1 METIISNKFSSIK
14 ELKEIARTLLKEIK
28 PGMIVGFSGKL
39 GVGKTELIRQICSV
53 LEVSDEISSPT
64 YTLENIYRAKDTEVS
79 HWDLYR
85 LKGQNIEI
93 EQQIEELKQ
102 EEKAIILIEW
112 PDLIKHL
119 LDIHVLL
126 SFADLDESDSQ
137 QRTVIVKKE
146 L

>member
-1 METIISNKFSSIK
+1 MV
-14 ELKEIARTLLKEIK
+14 
-28 PGMIVGFSGKL
+28 VGFSGKL
-39 GVGKTELIRQICSV
+39 GAGKTELIRQICSV

-64 YTLENIYRAKDTEVS
+64 YTLENLYQAKDFDVS

-93 EQQIEELKQ
+93 EQQIIELKQ
-102 EEKAIILIEW
+102 EEKAIILVEW

-126 SFADLDESDSQ
+126 SFADLEDNDSNRREILVQ
-137 QRTVIVKKE
+137 KR

>member
-1 METIISNKFSSIK
+1 VKTIISNKFSSIK
-14 ELKEIARTLLKEIK
+14 ELKEIARTLLEEIK
-28 PGMIVGFSGKL
+28 PGMVVGFSGKL

-64 YTLENIYRAKDTEVS
+64 YTLENLYQAKDFDVS

-93 EQQIEELKQ
+93 EQQIIELKQ
-102 EEKAIILIEW
+102 EEKAIILVEW
-112 PDLIKHL
+112 PDSIKHL

-126 SFADLDESDSQ
+126 SFADLEDSDSN
-137 QRTVIVKKE
+137 RREILVKKR

>member
-1 METIISNKFSSIK
+1 MKTIISNKFSSIK
-14 ELKEIARTLLKEIK
+14 ELKEIARTLLEEIK
-28 PGMIVGFSGKL
+28 PGMVVGFSGKL

-64 YTLENIYRAKDTEVS
+64 YTLENLYQAKDFDVS

-93 EQQIEELKQ
+93 EQQIIELKQ
-102 EEKAIILIEW
+102 EEKAIILVEW
-112 PDLIKHL
+112 PDSIKHL

-126 SFADLDESDSQ
+126 SFADLEDSDSN
-137 QRTVIVKKE
+137 RREILVKKR

>member
-1 METIISNKFSSIK
+1 METIISNKLSSIK

-28 PGMIVGFSGKL
+28 PGMVVGFWGKL

-64 YTLENIYRAKDTEVS
+64 YTLENLYKAKDFDVS

-85 LKGQNIEI
+85 LKEHNLEI
-93 EQQIEELKQ
+93 EQQIRELKQ
-102 EEKAIILIEW
+102 EEKAIILVEW
-112 PDLIKHL
+112 PELIEHL
-119 LDIHVLL
+119 LDLDVLL
-126 SFADLDESDSQ
+126 SFADLEDNDSNSREILVQ
-137 QRTVIVKKE
+137 KR